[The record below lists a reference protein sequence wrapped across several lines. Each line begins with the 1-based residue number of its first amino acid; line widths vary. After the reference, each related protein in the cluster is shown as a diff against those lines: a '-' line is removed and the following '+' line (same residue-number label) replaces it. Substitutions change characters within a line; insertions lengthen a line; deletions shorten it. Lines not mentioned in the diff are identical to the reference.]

1 MGLSACFF
9 FLMNSLV
16 RHDENGLQVILKE
29 GEVGVIS
36 DESWTGMG
44 IPFEDESVYFL
55 ALSGNDRKT

>member
-1 MGLSACFF
+1 
-9 FLMNSLV
+9 
-16 RHDENGLQVILKE
+16 VILKE

-55 ALSGNDRKT
+55 TLSGNDRKA

>member
-1 MGLSACFF
+1 MGSSACFF

-16 RHDENGLQVILKE
+16 RHDENGLQVILK

-36 DESWTGMG
+36 ESWTGMG

-55 ALSGNDRKT
+55 ALSAAEYSNK

>member
-1 MGLSACFF
+1 
-9 FLMNSLV
+9 MNSLV
-16 RHDENGLQVILKE
+16 RHDENSLQVILKE

-55 ALSGNDRKT
+55 ALSGNDRKA

>member
-1 MGLSACFF
+1 MGSSACFF

-16 RHDENGLQVILKE
+16 RHDENSLQVILKE

-55 ALSGNDRKT
+55 ALSGNDRKA